1 MNKIY
6 LQIEDGSKR
15 KIVLIRPLLT
25 NKRWLK
31 VRFFG
36 NFIKA
41 DQYKKH
47 IVCLLLQLL
56 EPKRLLAQPLFIFY
70 DFC

>member
-1 MNKIY
+1 MLKWAGQNY
-6 LQIEDGSKR
+6 FL
-15 KIVLIRPLLT
+15 VLSRPLLM

-36 NFIKA
+36 NFIKV

-47 IVCLLLQLL
+47 IGRLLLQLL
-56 EPKRLLAQPLFIFY
+56 EPKRLLAQPL
-70 DFC
+70 